1 MVGRK
6 VKVIVD
12 RPLGTYH
19 PKHEDIFY
27 TVNYGYIEGIIAPD
41 GEYQDAYILGVDEP
55 LKEFIGIV
63 IAVVHRLNDVE
74 DKLVVAPEGN
84 IFTKEEI
91 LKKVEFQEKYFD
103 IEINI

>member
-103 IEINI
+103 IEIFM